1 MKLNNNKFEFLSH
14 DLNTTNHKL
23 TLLKELPFFNELKS
37 YIVSDNIV
45 ISPSTHVRDLGVI
58 IDNKLTW
65 NIHYNTICKKAKQL
79 SAWILHT
86 FYSRDK
92 STMLVLF
99 KSLIRSRLEYCSE
112 IWNPHF
118 MKDINFIEQIQ
129 RSFTSKIEGMKDLN
143 YWDRLKSL
151 GLMSLQRRRE
161 RLILMHI
168 WKIKNG
174 IYPNTIDLQFRFH
187 SRTGCDKAVLKPLPK
202 VRGRLLNSYEESF
215 IVKSCKL
222 WNILPGH
229 LTKITS
235 LSSFV
240 VQLNLFLSNIPDKPP
255 IPGYPY
261 TSNNSL
267 TEQYL

>member
-1 MKLNNNKFEFLSH
+1 MLFIIYINDLPQVINSDSHILTFADDTKLVSKISSSGDKSNLQNNLNRIIKWSEKNNMKLNNNKFEFLSH

-99 KSLIRSRLEYCSE
+99 KSLIRSRL
-112 IWNPHF
+112 
-118 MKDINFIEQIQ
+118 D
-129 RSFTSKIEGMKDLN
+129 
-143 YWDRLKSL
+143 
-151 GLMSLQRRRE
+151 
-161 RLILMHI
+161 
-168 WKIKNG
+168 
-174 IYPNTIDLQFRFH
+174 
-187 SRTGCDKAVLKPLPK
+187 
-202 VRGRLLNSYEESF
+202 
-215 IVKSCKL
+215 
-222 WNILPGH
+222 
-229 LTKITS
+229 
-235 LSSFV
+235 
-240 VQLNLFLSNIPDKPP
+240 
-255 IPGYPY
+255 
-261 TSNNSL
+261 
-267 TEQYL
+267 